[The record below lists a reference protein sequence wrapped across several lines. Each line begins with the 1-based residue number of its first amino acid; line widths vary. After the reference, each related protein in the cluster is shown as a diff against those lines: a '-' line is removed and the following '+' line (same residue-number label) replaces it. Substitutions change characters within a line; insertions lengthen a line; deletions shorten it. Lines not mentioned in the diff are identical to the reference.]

1 MTDLF
6 DLPVDEPEPRAARR
20 VLTVAE
26 LTTAIRE
33 ILETAYP
40 EVWVEGELSN
50 CRLWNT
56 GHLYF
61 TLKDE
66 SAQLKAVMFRS
77 AVRYLKF
84 RPENG
89 LHVIARGRVS
99 VYDPK
104 GEYQIVCEHLQ
115 PHGLGALQLAFE
127 QLKQRLHAEGLFDPA
142 RKRQLPAL
150 PRKIGVVTSLD
161 GAALRDIIKVLRRR
175 YPNAHLVIRPARV
188 QGEGAAEDLARGIA
202 QIATVPGIDVA
213 IVGRGGGST
222 EDLWAFNEEVVAR
235 AIARSPIPVISAVG
249 HEIDY
254 TISDFVADVRAAT
267 PSAAAELVV
276 ARKDEYGDRIDR
288 VRGRLE
294 AAARTG
300 IHTLKTRVH
309 VLERRPGLAGWPARL
324 ALRGRHAA
332 ELTHELARAVHRVG
346 CATGAPISHV
356 AVAARRPRPWPTAC
370 QPPRT
375 AGSRTW
381 TTGRRH
387 HPAPARDRRTAADPC
402 GTPRDAQSARR
413 AWAWLRGLLE

>member
-77 AVRYLKF
+77 AARYLKF

-288 VRGRLE
+288 V
-294 AAARTG
+294 TG
-300 IHTLKTRVH
+300 
-309 VLERRPGLAGWPARL
+309 P
-324 ALRGRHAA
+324 
-332 ELTHELARAVHRVG
+332 
-346 CATGAPISHV
+346 S
-356 AVAARRPRPWPTAC
+356 
-370 QPPRT
+370 
-375 AGSRTW
+375 
-381 TTGRRH
+381 
-387 HPAPARDRRTAADPC
+387 
-402 GTPRDAQSARR
+402 
-413 AWAWLRGLLE
+413 

>member
-33 ILETAYP
+33 ILETTYP

-127 QLKQRLHAEGLFDPA
+127 QLKDRLHAEGLFDPA
-142 RKRQLPAL
+142 RKRPLPAL

-235 AIARSPIPVISAVG
+235 AIACI
-249 HEIDY
+249 
-254 TISDFVADVRAAT
+254 
-267 PSAAAELVV
+267 
-276 ARKDEYGDRIDR
+276 
-288 VRGRLE
+288 
-294 AAARTG
+294 
-300 IHTLKTRVH
+300 
-309 VLERRPGLAGWPARL
+309 
-324 ALRGRHAA
+324 
-332 ELTHELARAVHRVG
+332 
-346 CATGAPISHV
+346 
-356 AVAARRPRPWPTAC
+356 
-370 QPPRT
+370 
-375 AGSRTW
+375 
-381 TTGRRH
+381 
-387 HPAPARDRRTAADPC
+387 ADP
-402 GTPRDAQSARR
+402 GDLGGRSRNRLHDQRLRR
-413 AWAWLRGLLE
+413 